1 MRKSGL
7 YAGPRRR
14 QPAIAPIGTGLTPS
28 CALHYRVL
36 VCVPR
41 KLDMNCRAWL
51 CWTVATLAL
60 AALPA
65 AAALYKWTDE
75 NGRIVYGDTPPAGV
89 KAERVNAAVPPA
101 DPNAVRE
108 MAAKDAQINKRQQ
121 ARAEDEAK
129 AEKAQADAKAKLERC
144 AQIRGNIQTLRSDA
158 NVFRYNEK
166 GEKVYME
173 APDRAKGVADSE
185 KLLRDLNCPAG

>member
-1 MRKSGL
+1 MN
-7 YAGPRRR
+7 RR
-14 QPAIAPIGTGLTPS
+14 ASLCVAV
-28 CALHYRVL
+28 CAL
-36 VCVPR
+36 
-41 KLDMNCRAWL
+41 AF
-51 CWTVATLAL
+51 

-75 NGRIVYGDTPPAGV
+75 NGRVVYGDTPPAGV
-89 KAERVNAAVPPA
+89 KAERLNAAVPPA
-101 DPNAVRE
+101 DPNAVRD

-121 ARAEDEAK
+121 AHAEDEVK

-158 NVFRYNEK
+158 AVFRFNEK

-173 APDRAKGVADSE
+173 APDRAKGVADAE
-185 KLLRDLNCPAG
+185 KLLRDLDCAGAASG

>member
-1 MRKSGL
+1 MNGRASL
-7 YAGPRRR
+7 CL
-14 QPAIAPIGTGLTPS
+14 AI
-28 CALHYRVL
+28 CAL
-36 VCVPR
+36 
-41 KLDMNCRAWL
+41 
-51 CWTVATLAL
+51 TF

-75 NGRIVYGDTPPAGV
+75 NGRVVYGDTPPAGV
-89 KAERVNAAVPPA
+89 KAERVTTAVPPA

-108 MAAKDAQINKRQQ
+108 MASKDAQINKRQQ
-121 ARAEDEAK
+121 ARADDEAK

-158 NVFRYNEK
+158 NVFRFNEK

-173 APDRAKGVADSE
+173 APAREKGVADAE
-185 KLLRDLNCPAG
+185 KLLRDLNCPGAPEGERTAY

>member
-1 MRKSGL
+1 
-7 YAGPRRR
+7 
-14 QPAIAPIGTGLTPS
+14 
-28 CALHYRVL
+28 
-36 VCVPR
+36 
-41 KLDMNCRAWL
+41 MNCGASLR
-51 CWTVATLAL
+51 VAVCALAL

-75 NGRIVYGDTPPAGV
+75 NGRVVYGDTPPAGV
-89 KAERVNAAVPPA
+89 KTERVNAAAPPA

-108 MAAKDAQINKRQQ
+108 MASKDAQINKRQQ

-129 AEKAQADAKAKLERC
+129 GEKAQADAKAKLERC

-158 NVFRYNEK
+158 NVFRFNDK

-173 APDRAKGVADSE
+173 APDRAKGVADAE
-185 KLLRDLNCPAG
+185 KLLRDLNCAGAPAS